1 MPVSCAQQD
10 MSFKKSVTK
19 ESSNESIVR
28 PFNVSLEPFNN
39 RQKRATVKLNNFSI
53 GKKNKSNEPK
63 QEKEIKK
70 LFSSE
75 KDLQNT
81 QLEELEGFFDELI
94 DRSVGED
101 PKRQVIRKDFML
113 LKKAIFSRFSTL
125 KS

>member
-1 MPVSCAQQD
+1 
-10 MSFKKSVTK
+10 MSFKRSVTK
-19 ESSNESIVR
+19 ESSVESIVR
-28 PFNVSLEPFNN
+28 PFNVSLEPFN

-63 QEKEIKK
+63 QEIEIKK
-70 LFSSE
+70 LFNSE

-101 PKRQVIRKDFML
+101 PKR
-113 LKKAIFSRFSTL
+113 
-125 KS
+125 